1 MLGYTYE
8 VPEARCSADLL
19 LPSLSRRSEIEAQ
32 SRCITRERQVRGQTK
47 KERGI
52 RKGKAMIYK
61 PKGRK
66 YFKVKFHFQGRVIH
80 KATRA
85 KTKKD
90 ARTIEATLRSQLA
103 KGDWGILEM
112 KPSPK
117 LGEFFKKDFLPFTR
131 TRFVSKVKSRQYYEY
146 GAARLLESDI
156 ADLKLDEVTGQHA
169 AQFAARNA
177 NLSPSTVNCGL
188 RTLRRALSLA
198 VEWGKLDRMPRI
210 PLAKG
215 EHQRERVLTDAE
227 VKLYLESCRQ
237 PWRDAATVIL
247 GTGMRPGEVFTLR
260 WEFVLLNGQGGLIHV
275 SDGKSKAA
283 RRILPMIPDVY
294 HVLKSRHEQQ
304 CRPAEGWVF
313 PSTAKCEHL
322 EQGTAK
328 TQHAAALAKA
338 NAEAIRNGL
347 PLPLKR
353 FEPYVMRHTA
363 LTRMSP
369 FCDPFTLARIAGH
382 SSITI
387 TQRYCHPQAD
397 ALEAAFS
404 KFGNRGE
411 VVTEASH
418 HEKQLPPASPQQA
431 QVSIMASW
439 G

>member
-1 MLGYTYE
+1 MSNPQHPAG
-8 VPEARCSADLL
+8 LL
-19 LPSLSRRSEIEAQ
+19 LPSLSRRSEIQAQ
-32 SRCITRERQVRGQTK
+32 SGGIPRERQAGRQT
-47 KERGI
+47 ERQQGI
-52 RKGKAMIYK
+52 KKGKAMIYK

-66 YFKVKFHFQGRVIH
+66 YFKVKFHFQGQVIH

-85 KTKKD
+85 KTKNL
-90 ARTIEATLRSQLA
+90 ARTIEATLRSELA
-103 KGDWGILEM
+103 KGNWGILEM
-112 KPSPK
+112 KPSPN

-131 TRFVSKVKSRQYYEY
+131 TRFASKVKSRQYYEY

-156 ADLKLDEVTGQHA
+156 ADLKVDEVTGQDA

-215 EHQRERVLTDAE
+215 EHQRERVLSDSE
-227 VKLYLESCRQ
+227 IKLYLENCRQ

-247 GTGMRPGEVFTLR
+247 GTAMRPGEVYVLR

-294 HVLKSRHEQQ
+294 QALKARYEQQ
-304 CRPAEGWVF
+304 GRPTEGWVF
-313 PSTAKCEHL
+313 PSTARCGHL

-338 NAEAIRNGL
+338 NAEAVRNNL

-363 LTRMSP
+363 LTRMAP
-369 FCDPFTLARIAGH
+369 HCDPFTLAKIAGH

-397 ALEAAFS
+397 AVEAAFT
-404 KFGNRGE
+404 KFGIRGE
-411 VVTEASH
+411 VVTEAGH
-418 HEKQLPPASPQQA
+418 HEKQLPPAPQQQE
-431 QVSIMASW
+431 QVSIAAD
-439 G
+439 

>member
-1 MLGYTYE
+1 
-8 VPEARCSADLL
+8 
-19 LPSLSRRSEIEAQ
+19 
-32 SRCITRERQVRGQTK
+32 
-47 KERGI
+47 
-52 RKGKAMIYK
+52 MIYK
-61 PKGRK
+61 PQGRK
-66 YFKVKFHFQGRVIH
+66 YFKVKFHFQGQVIH

-90 ARTIEATLRSQLA
+90 ARTIEATLRSELA
-103 KGDWGILEM
+103 KGNWGILEM

-117 LGEFFKKDFLPFTR
+117 LGEFLKKDFLPFTR
-131 TRFVSKVKSRQYYEY
+131 TRFAGKAKSRQYYEY
-146 GAARLLESDI
+146 GSARLSESNL

-169 AQFAARNA
+169 AQFAARNSK
-177 NLSPSTVNCGL
+177 LSPSTVNCGL

-215 EHQRERVLTDAE
+215 ERQRDRVLTDAE
-227 VKLYLESCRQ
+227 IKLYLDNCRQ
-237 PWRDAATVIL
+237 PWKDAATLIL
-247 GTGMRPGEVFTLR
+247 GTGMRPGEVYGLR
-260 WEFVLLNGQGGLIHV
+260 WEFVLLNGHGGMIQV
-275 SDGKSKAA
+275 SEGKSKAA

-294 HVLKSRHEQQ
+294 DVLKVRHEQQ
-304 CRPAEGWVF
+304 GRPAHGWVF
-313 PSTAKCEHL
+313 PSTARCGHL

-338 NAEAIRNGL
+338 NAEVIRNNL
-347 PLPLKR
+347 PLSLNR

-404 KFGNRGE
+404 KFGNREE
-411 VVTEASH
+411 VVTDGGH
-418 HEKQLPPASPQQA
+418 HEKQLPPAVPEQG
-431 QVSIMASW
+431 QVSATAN
-439 G
+439 